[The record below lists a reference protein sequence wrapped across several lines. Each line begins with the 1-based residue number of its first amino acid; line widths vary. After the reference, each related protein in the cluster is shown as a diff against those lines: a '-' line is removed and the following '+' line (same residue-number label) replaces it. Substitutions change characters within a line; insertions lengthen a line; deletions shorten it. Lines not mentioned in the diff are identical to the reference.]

1 MTIEELRR
9 TKRED
14 IIRVATKHGAT
25 NVRIFGSLARG
36 DNSAASDIDIL
47 VDLDPDRSLFDLGGL
62 LTELEILLQA
72 RVDVAT
78 EGMLRPKVRARA
90 LQDAVPL

>member
-9 TKRED
+9 TKREE
-14 IIRVATKHGAT
+14 IIRVATKHGAS
-25 NVRIFGSLARG
+25 NIRICGSLARG